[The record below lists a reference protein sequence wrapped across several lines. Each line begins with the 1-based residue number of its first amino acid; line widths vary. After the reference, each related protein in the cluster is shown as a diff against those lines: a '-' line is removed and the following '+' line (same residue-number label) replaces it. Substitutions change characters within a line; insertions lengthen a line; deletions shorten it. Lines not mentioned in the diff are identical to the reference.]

1 MSVQTPPIGTKPK
14 DKPIMTQRI
23 FIPAPVI
30 DDTAAGK
37 APRYARLITEY
48 CGWDEKYAQAAEELT
63 RQLADM
69 HPRMFID
76 NADKVSNSRAVRPV
90 SSISRLLPLNSRC
103 LPSTRTVLCA
113 RWRRLRNWP
122 LRVRLFERF

>member
-37 APRYARLITEY
+37 APRYARLITE
-48 CGWDEKYAQAAEELT
+48 
-63 RQLADM
+63 
-69 HPRMFID
+69 
-76 NADKVSNSRAVRPV
+76 
-90 SSISRLLPLNSRC
+90 
-103 LPSTRTVLCA
+103 
-113 RWRRLRNWP
+113 
-122 LRVRLFERF
+122 